1 MSLFPSLWKVSFVII
16 IRYDLKSNELNK
28 LVRIL
33 DNYEEYV
40 TNDVEK
46 TNEYKNLILN
56 DIHIIRSRISGIKIN
71 NNDVVVTKNLD
82 VSIFGIDF

>member
-1 MSLFPSLWKVSFVII
+1 MKSIN
-16 IRYDLKSNELNK
+16 LKSNELNK

-71 NNDVVVTKNLD
+71 NNDVIVTKNLD
-82 VSIFGIDF
+82 VSVFGIDF

>member
-1 MSLFPSLWKVSFVII
+1 MKSIN
-16 IRYDLKSNELNK
+16 LKSNELNK

-71 NNDVVVTKNLD
+71 NRDVIVTKNLD
-82 VSIFGIDF
+82 VSVFGIDF

>member
-1 MSLFPSLWKVSFVII
+1 MKSIN
-16 IRYDLKSNELNK
+16 LKSNELNK

-82 VSIFGIDF
+82 VSVFGIDF

>member
-1 MSLFPSLWKVSFVII
+1 MKSIN
-16 IRYDLKSNELNK
+16 LKSNELNK

-40 TNDVEK
+40 TNDIEK

-82 VSIFGIDF
+82 VSVFGIDF

>member
-1 MSLFPSLWKVSFVII
+1 MKSIN
-16 IRYDLKSNELNK
+16 LKSNELNK

-82 VSIFGIDF
+82 VSIFRIDF

>member
-1 MSLFPSLWKVSFVII
+1 MKSIN
-16 IRYDLKSNELNK
+16 LKSNELNK

-71 NNDVVVTKNLD
+71 NNDDVVTKNLD

>member
-1 MSLFPSLWKVSFVII
+1 MKSIN
-16 IRYDLKSNELNK
+16 LKSNELNK

-56 DIHIIRSRISGIKIN
+56 DIHIIRNRISGIKIN

-82 VSIFGIDF
+82 VSVFGIDF

>member
-1 MSLFPSLWKVSFVII
+1 MKSIN
-16 IRYDLKSNELNK
+16 LKSNELNK

-71 NNDVVVTKNLD
+71 NNDDVVTKNLD
-82 VSIFGIDF
+82 VSIF

>member
-1 MSLFPSLWKVSFVII
+1 MKSIN
-16 IRYDLKSNELNK
+16 LKSNELNK

-71 NNDVVVTKNLD
+71 NSDVIVTKNLD
-82 VSIFGIDF
+82 VSVFGIDF

>member
-1 MSLFPSLWKVSFVII
+1 MKSIN
-16 IRYDLKSNELNK
+16 LKSNELNK

>member
-1 MSLFPSLWKVSFVII
+1 MKSIN
-16 IRYDLKSNELNK
+16 LKSNELNK

-46 TNEYKNLILN
+46 TSEYKNLILN

-82 VSIFGIDF
+82 VSVFGIDF

>member
-1 MSLFPSLWKVSFVII
+1 MKSIN
-16 IRYDLKSNELNK
+16 LKSNELNK

-71 NNDVVVTKNLD
+71 NNDVVVKK
-82 VSIFGIDF
+82 I

>member
-1 MSLFPSLWKVSFVII
+1 MKSIN
-16 IRYDLKSNELNK
+16 LKSNELNK

-46 TNEYKNLILN
+46 TNEYKNFILN

-82 VSIFGIDF
+82 VSVFGIDF

>member
-1 MSLFPSLWKVSFVII
+1 MKSIN
-16 IRYDLKSNELNK
+16 LKSNELNK

-71 NNDVVVTKNLD
+71 NNDVVITKNLD
-82 VSIFGIDF
+82 VSVFGIDF

>member
-1 MSLFPSLWKVSFVII
+1 MKSIN
-16 IRYDLKSNELNK
+16 LKSNELNK

-71 NNDVVVTKNLD
+71 NSDVIVAKNLD
-82 VSIFGIDF
+82 VSVFGIDF

>member
-1 MSLFPSLWKVSFVII
+1 MKSIN
-16 IRYDLKSNELNK
+16 LKSNELNK

-46 TNEYKNLILN
+46 QTN
-56 DIHIIRSRISGIKIN
+56 IKI
-71 NNDVVVTKNLD
+71 L
-82 VSIFGIDF
+82 F